1 MTPQEQAAA
10 VRLLRRWRDLC
21 LDADRNARDGRIEDD
36 TAALTLLFLETDA
49 FLSPAAP
56 SGLDS

>member
-1 MTPQEQAAA
+1 M
-10 VRLLRRWRDLC
+10 RLLRRWRDLC